1 MAIFIKTFS
10 YTIAL
15 RSGASRTAC
24 IFGSN
29 RAFAGGSA
37 LTRSGAANL
46 GQSRPN
52 NGMAN
57 PDVRAKVHKALA
69 LARLKNK
76 SRKSQNTA

>member
-1 MAIFIKTFS
+1 VHRFTAIIPVMAKKRKNPAAV
-10 YTIAL
+10 AL
-15 RSGASRTAC
+15 GRLG
-24 IFGSN
+24 
-29 RAFAGGSA
+29 
-37 LTRSGAANL
+37 GAANL

-57 PDVRAKVHKALA
+57 PAVLAKAHKALA